1 MASPLRPGG
10 IERPV
15 LGVLSQPC
23 DRPLGRPPGRSVPLV
38 LPAVASTPTANRVP
52 PEPAEQFPAWSRR
65 CTVHDFSLGWPLTA
79 AREYGHRRCRPR
91 HRLRAAGSV
100 AGGSGGLLRGGGDA
114 RIRGC
119 RWRRPGS
126 GRAKQCLSPSR
137 RSTRGTHRVDAPVPA
152 ATSVVVTTVD
162 SVRNMLVGLVTIGA
176 ARSA

>member
-100 AGGSGGLLRGGGDA
+100 AGGFSRAVHRGGGGA
-114 RIRGC
+114 L
-119 RWRRPGS
+119 S
-126 GRAKQCLSPSR
+126 G
-137 RSTRGTHRVDAPVPA
+137 VPA
-152 ATSVVVTTVD
+152 
-162 SVRNMLVGLVTIGA
+162 RE
-176 ARSA
+176 ARAGRG